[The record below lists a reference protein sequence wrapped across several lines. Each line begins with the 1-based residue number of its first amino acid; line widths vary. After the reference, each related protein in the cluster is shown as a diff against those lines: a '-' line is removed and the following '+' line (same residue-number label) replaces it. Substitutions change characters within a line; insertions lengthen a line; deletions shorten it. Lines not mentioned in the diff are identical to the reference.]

1 VAKLTIN
8 KNVAKLKIIEL
19 AIYASLFSIFNKNEI
34 PALFLDKKGRFSKLR
49 ILILASKNFI
59 EMRTGIDAIA
69 FDVAKIHL
77 SIQTLAKARNIEP
90 EKLEKGLGLI
100 NMTLPDSYQDTVVFG
115 ANALTKLVLENDID
129 LGEISR
135 IYVGT
140 ESGIDNSKPIASFL
154 IALMEE
160 KFGENILSECDAVD
174 FTFACIGGVDALQN
188 CLDFIRLNPDK
199 KAIVVTADIA
209 KYDLNSTGE
218 YTQGAGALAM
228 LITSSPRIIAF
239 DNNWAVS
246 TKGVFDFFKPY
257 HHLSKKE
264 ITGNNDNEPWLGN
277 LESEIEIHKD
287 QPVFDGQYSNQCYT
301 DRTRDAYFS
310 LKNLKNT
317 EASLYGSWENIIM
330 HLPYAFQGRRMLP
343 EIYALDSNRKIL
355 SGDEDAAEY
364 QTKLKELSKTEA
376 YKAFVVK
383 KLQPAE
389 LASSL
394 IGNLYTGSIFMG
406 LLSTLANASD
416 KNISLEGKKIGFL
429 AYGSGS
435 KSKVFEGTMQL
446 DWKSVVAN
454 VKLFEN
460 LAQSLAIDFETYEK
474 LHKKELKNP
483 VRTPKQEWVLDRI
496 EKEIPNLIGARYYKW
511 AE

>member
-1 VAKLTIN
+1 MK
-8 KNVAKLKIIEL
+8 
-19 AIYASLFSIFNKNEI
+19 
-34 PALFLDKKGRFSKLR
+34 
-49 ILILASKNFI
+49 
-59 EMRTGIDAIA
+59 TGIDAIA

-100 NMTLPDSYQDTVVFG
+100 NMTLPDTHQDTVVFG
-115 ANALTKLVLENDID
+115 ANALTKLVLENNIN
-129 LGEISR
+129 LNEVSR

-140 ESGIDNSKPIASFL
+140 ESSIDSSKPIGSFL
-154 IALMEE
+154 LALMEQ
-160 KFGENILSECDAVD
+160 KFGEDILAECDVVD

-199 KAIVVTADIA
+199 KAIVVTTDIA

-228 LITSSPRIIAF
+228 LITANPRIIAF
-239 DNNWAVS
+239 DSNWTVS

-257 HHLSKKE
+257 RHVSKEE
-264 ITGNNDNEPWLGN
+264 ITGNQNNDPWFEN

-301 DRTRDAYFS
+301 DRTRDAYFAFKD
-310 LKNLKNT
+310 LKNSH
-317 EASLYGSWENIIM
+317 ESIYCSWESIIM

-343 EIYALDSNRKIL
+343 EIYALDADKKIL
-355 SGDEDAAEY
+355 SGDEDVTAY
-364 QTKLKELSKTEA
+364 QNKLKELSKSEV
-376 YKAFVVK
+376 YKAFVHK

-406 LLSTLANASD
+406 LLSTLANASE
-416 KNISLEGKKIGFL
+416 KGINLEGKKIGFL

-435 KSKVFEGTMQL
+435 KSKVFEGTIQL
-446 DWKSVVAN
+446 DWEMAISN
-454 VKLFEN
+454 VKLFET
-460 LAQSLAIDFETYEK
+460 LAKSFEIDFETYEK
-474 LHKKELKNP
+474 LHKKELKNS

-511 AE
+511 ME